1 MCFSL
6 IPELFPKNR
15 SSAMALYN
23 SAIYLG
29 RALSFAALFAV
40 SDTAV
45 SGITGVTHVR
55 TLALPLPQTGTA

>member
-1 MCFSL
+1 
-6 IPELFPKNR
+6 
-15 SSAMALYN
+15 MALYN